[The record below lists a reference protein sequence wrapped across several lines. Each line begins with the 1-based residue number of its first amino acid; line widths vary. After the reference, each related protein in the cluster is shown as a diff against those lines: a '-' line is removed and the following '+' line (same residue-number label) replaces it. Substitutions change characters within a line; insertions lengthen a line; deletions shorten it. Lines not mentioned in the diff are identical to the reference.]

1 METSGRA
8 ELLHAH
14 KPVLLLVYLACRGDW
29 VSRDELTGLFWP
41 DSDETGARHNLRSL
55 LHRARRL
62 PWANGLEVETDWLR
76 WQVSSDLSDFK
87 AAISAGNWA
96 KACELH
102 QQQLLG
108 GFLVEDAPGLEEWL
122 NLERESLQGAWR
134 DACLRQARDLR
145 AASRHAEAAELLARY
160 LSHDELAEDVLVDF
174 MESSA
179 VAGRRERALSA
190 YQRFEANL
198 NAELGLDPLPE
209 TRKLATAISSG
220 LSVVG
225 QTPDHSVWSLPPL
238 LERPVRLVG
247 RSSELAALRD
257 SSARLKLVSGE
268 AGIGK
273 SRLLLEAF
281 PDAIL
286 LSSREGLV
294 DSPFYPIVD
303 LIRARLTEL
312 PNLGPYL
319 EDLARLVPEV
329 APEAKPVPVDARLGA
344 ARLLEALARL
354 LEGLGSTLVFDDLQW
369 ADSGTHEVLAL
380 LCARAGVDCVGAY
393 RVGEASAELRD
404 LAASLSRRGEL
415 LELQLPGLRL
425 VDLDDLLAAMSGAD
439 GYWPRLSAWLF
450 ARSAGNPL
458 FALETIK
465 ALFDTGV
472 FPADDSDWPAKLEGL
487 VDGLE
492 VSALPAAVTELIQR
506 RVSAL
511 SGGARKLLQVT
522 SVLGGDASP
531 ELLTSLVGLSDWG
544 LLDAIEEAEAHGLL
558 AGASFVHDVQS
569 QAVYQGLGSGVRQR
583 LHAKAAEALAAAGQ
597 PLSAAEHWLKAG
609 LPQRAAAAFLAATA
623 QFSSRG
629 LYETVSHLTERALET
644 APAGEER
651 WRLQLHRAEAFLSTG
666 HFVESR
672 LALSELGE
680 APLPVELA
688 QQARLAAVHLA
699 LRSGD
704 SKLAAAEAEAALE
717 VARTLVP
724 GSYVDALLA
733 MSNVSALTGNQLA
746 VLSELEAAATIP
758 APRLGT
764 RQRCQLLVN
773 LGWTYCGLERF
784 EEALS
789 PFRQAIAAAKAGGDR
804 YWHVWAVS
812 NLLSCGLELDRP
824 ELGLAEAEAVEE
836 RAGYD
841 ASELLSLNLARAY
854 LRLGR
859 REEAE
864 SLYQRLRRES
874 GDPTNRTIALAALSQ
889 LLFESGRPEEGA
901 ELLEAALAGL
911 ADTDLARARLRVA
924 ITALIHGDAAQ
935 RQQGQELAASIH
947 RPAVSGT
954 GWAELRAA
962 LEAVERPRG

>member
-41 DSDETGARHNLRSL
+41 DSDEAGARHNLRSL

-62 PWANGLEVETDWLR
+62 PWANGLELETDWLR

-160 LSHDELAEDVLVDF
+160 LSHDQLAEDVLVDF

-209 TRKLATAISSG
+209 TRKLAAAISCG
-220 LSVVG
+220 LNVVG

-312 PNLGPYL
+312 PDLGPYL

-415 LELQLPGLRL
+415 LELHLPGLRQ
-425 VDLDDLLAAMSGAD
+425 VDVDDLLAAMSGAD
-439 GYWPRLSAWLF
+439 GHWPRLSAWLF

-472 FPADDSDWPAKLEGL
+472 FPADDSDWPAKLEEL

-492 VSALPAAVTELIQR
+492 VSALPAAVADLIQR

-511 SGGARKLLQVT
+511 SGGARRLLQVT
-522 SVLGGDASP
+522 SVLGADASP
-531 ELLTSLVGLSDWG
+531 ELLASLVGLSDWG

-569 QAVYQGLGSGVRQR
+569 QAVYQGLGSGIRER
-583 LHAKAAEALAAAGQ
+583 LHAKAAEALVAGQ

-609 LPQRAAAAFLAATA
+609 VPQRAAAAFLAATA

-629 LYETVSHLTERALET
+629 LYEAVLHLTERALER

-717 VARTLVP
+717 ASRTQVP

-789 PFRQAIAAAKAGGDR
+789 PFRRAIAAAKAGGDR

-812 NLLSCGLELDRP
+812 NLLSCGLELGRP

-935 RQQGQELAASIH
+935 RARGHELAASIH